1 MLLQKIIHMDK
12 EKAAVKNKKAVSIE
26 ASANGKFSKET
37 YLKWYESMLLMRK
50 FEEKTGQLYIQQKIR
65 GFCHLYIG
73 QEALVAGSESVLR
86 RDDRVIT
93 AYRDHAHPIGRGL
106 ECKYIICWAE
116 QEWMQIKDYVAAK
129 FGFDL
134 KAPLLSKT
142 ILFGKCW
149 EMLNLP
155 DSSTKWIWD
164 ALLKKAKGNGREH
177 PNTEDFINLLNGFIW
192 PDFLQDK
199 SYSSPDDILA
209 KLVRKIH

>member
-1 MLLQKIIHMDK
+1 MISCFNK
-12 EKAAVKNKKAVSIE
+12 KNKTHI
-26 ASANGKFSKET
+26 SAWDIFEIIDFLGK
-37 YLKWYESMLLMRK
+37 
-50 FEEKTGQLYIQQKIR
+50 QD
-65 GFCHLYIG
+65 
-73 QEALVAGSESVLR
+73 ESV
-86 RDDRVIT
+86 
-93 AYRDHAHPIGRGL
+93 GL
-106 ECKYIICWAE
+106 ECKYIICWVE

-164 ALLKKAKGNGREH
+164 VLLKKAKGNGREH